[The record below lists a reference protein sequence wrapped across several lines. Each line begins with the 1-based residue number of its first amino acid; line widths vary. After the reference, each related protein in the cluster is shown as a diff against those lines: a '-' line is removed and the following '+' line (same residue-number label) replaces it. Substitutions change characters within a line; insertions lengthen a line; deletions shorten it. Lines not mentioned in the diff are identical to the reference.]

1 MQKIIAI
8 QANSVELINVE
19 TDTTLQLA
27 LEAQKRSYQIYWY
40 ETKDLSL
47 LKGKVYAKAKK
58 VIFFENRKKY
68 FNILKHV
75 NLDLS
80 KANYILIR
88 QNPPFNM
95 DYITSTL
102 YLENIPKKVKI
113 LNSPIS
119 VRNISEKFYSINF
132 LKFMP
137 PTIFTKDLK
146 LIKKFYKENNKIVIK
161 PIHGYAGKDIL
172 FIDRNFNENTIKRY
186 IKKIGHVMV
195 QKFLPLVKHGDKR
208 VFILNGKVKGAIR
221 RVPSKGSILS
231 NISQGGS
238 ALKTKLNKK
247 ELNISKVIAKKL
259 KKNNIFFAGIDL
271 ISNYLIG
278 DINVTSPTGLPQ
290 YKDLTGIN
298 LAENY
303 WDEVKKL
310 K

>member
-8 QANSVELINVE
+8 QANSVDLINIE

-47 LKGKVYAKAKK
+47 IKGKVYAKAKK

-113 LNSPIS
+113 LNNPIS
-119 VRNISEKFYSINF
+119 LRNISEKFYSSNF

-137 PTIFTKDLK
+137 PTIFTKDLR
-146 LIKKFYKENNKIVIK
+146 LIKKFYKENKKIVIK

-172 FIDRNFNENTIKRY
+172 FIDRNFNQKTIKTY

-208 VFILNGKVKGAIR
+208 VFILNGKVKGAIK

-247 ELNISKVIAKKL
+247 ELHISKVIAKKL

-278 DINVTSPTGLPQ
+278 DINVTSPTGLTQ

-298 LAENY
+298 LAKNY

>member
-8 QANSVELINVE
+8 QANSVDLINIE

-47 LKGKVYAKAKK
+47 IKGKVYAKAKK

-68 FNILKHV
+68 FKILKHV

-113 LNSPIS
+113 LNNPIS
-119 VRNISEKFYSINF
+119 LRNISEKFYSSNF

-137 PTIFTKDLK
+137 PTIFTKDLE
-146 LIKKFYKENNKIVIK
+146 LIKKFYKENSKIVIK

-172 FIDRNFNENTIKRY
+172 FIDRNFNEKTIKIY

-195 QKFLPLVKHGDKR
+195 QKFLPLVKDGDKR

-247 ELNISKVIAKKL
+247 ELYISKVIAKKL

-290 YKDLTGIN
+290 YKSLTGIN
-298 LAENY
+298 LAKNF
-303 WDEVKKL
+303 WDEAKKL

>member
-8 QANSVELINVE
+8 QANSVDLINIE

-47 LKGKVYAKAKK
+47 IKGKVYAKAKK

-113 LNSPIS
+113 LNNPIS

-247 ELNISKVIAKKL
+247 ELHISKVIAKKL

-298 LAENY
+298 LAKNY

>member
-8 QANSVELINVE
+8 QANSVDLINIE

-47 LKGKVYAKAKK
+47 IKGKVYAKAKK

-68 FNILKHV
+68 FKILKHV

-113 LNSPIS
+113 LNNPIS

-146 LIKKFYKENNKIVIK
+146 IIKKFYKENNKIVIK

-172 FIDRNFNENTIKRY
+172 FIDRNFNENNIKRY

-247 ELNISKVIAKKL
+247 ELHISKIIAKKL

>member
-8 QANSVELINVE
+8 QANSVDLINIE

-47 LKGKVYAKAKK
+47 IKGKVYAKAKK

-68 FNILKHV
+68 FKILKHV

-172 FIDRNFNENTIKRY
+172 FIDRNFNKNIIKRY

-247 ELNISKVIAKKL
+247 ELHISKVIAKKL

-290 YKDLTGIN
+290 YKNLTGIN
-298 LAENY
+298 LAKNY

>member
-8 QANSVELINVE
+8 QANSVDLINIE

-47 LKGKVYAKAKK
+47 IKGKVYAKAKK

-68 FNILKHV
+68 FKILKHV

-113 LNSPIS
+113 LNNPIS

-146 LIKKFYKENNKIVIK
+146 LIKKFFKENNKIVIK

-172 FIDRNFNENTIKRY
+172 FIDRNFNEKIIKRY

-290 YKDLTGIN
+290 YKNLTGIN
-298 LAENY
+298 LAKNY

>member
-8 QANSVELINVE
+8 QANSVDLINIE

-47 LKGKVYAKAKK
+47 IKGKVYAKAKK

-68 FNILKHV
+68 FKILKHV

-80 KANYILIR
+80 KSNYILIR

-113 LNSPIS
+113 LNNPIS

-137 PTIFTKDLK
+137 PTIFTKDLR
-146 LIKKFYKENNKIVIK
+146 LIKKFYKKNNKIVIK

-172 FIDRNFNENTIKRY
+172 FIDSNFNENTIKRY

-247 ELNISKVIAKKL
+247 ELNISKIIAKKL

-298 LAENY
+298 LAKNY

>member
-8 QANSVELINVE
+8 QANSVELINIE

-27 LEAQKRSYQIYWY
+27 LEAQKRSYKIYWY

-47 LKGKVYAKAKK
+47 IKGKVYAKAKK

-146 LIKKFYKENNKIVIK
+146 LIKKFYKENSKIVIK

-172 FIDRNFNENTIKRY
+172 FIDRNFNEKTIKIY

-247 ELNISKVIAKKL
+247 ELYISKVIAKKL

-290 YKDLTGIN
+290 YKNLTGIN
-298 LAENY
+298 LSKNY